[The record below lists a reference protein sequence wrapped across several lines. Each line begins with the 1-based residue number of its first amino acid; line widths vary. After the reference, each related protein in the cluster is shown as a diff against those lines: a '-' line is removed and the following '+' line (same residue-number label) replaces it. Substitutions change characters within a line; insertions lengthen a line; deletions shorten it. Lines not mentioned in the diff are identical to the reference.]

1 MLKFLIVIIAISFVQ
16 SYPLDNED
24 WSLICQQNGERC
36 ILKGHRDIPE
46 SLIIEE
52 DIIMIEDESRNAVKD
67 PARKWPNATV
77 PYVLHEQFNQDSVR
91 RIEAAM
97 RSIEKETCIK
107 FIPYNDKMK
116 VQYLRIVDGKKCH
129 STIGYSKDEDRIVIL
144 HEQKC
149 LGRIG
154 KIQHELLHTLGLLHE
169 QARPDRDRWVQINW
183 DNIIEGK
190 KYNFEKASE
199 KEYTTFGLD
208 YNFES
213 VMHYSPY
220 SFSINKKVPTII
232 PKVKVDINLIGQRKA
247 ATPMDLKKLRLM
259 YGCKSK

>member
-1 MLKFLIVIIAISFVQ
+1 MLKFLIVIIASNFVYN
-16 SYPLDNED
+16 YPLDNED
-24 WSLICQQNGERC
+24 WSLICTENGQRC
-36 ILKGHRDIPE
+36 KLKGHRDIPE

-52 DIIMIEDESRNAVKD
+52 DIIMLDDESRNAIRD
-67 PARKWPNATV
+67 PEKKWPNATV
-77 PYVLHEQFNQDSVR
+77 PYVLHEDFKQDSIN

-97 RSIEKETCIK
+97 RSLEKDSCIK
-107 FIPYNDKMK
+107 FIPYNNKMNG
-116 VQYLRIVDGKKCH
+116 QYLRIVDGKNCH

-154 KIQHELLHTLGLLHE
+154 KIQHELLHTLGMLHE
-169 QARPDRDRWVQINW
+169 QARPDRDKWVEINW

-213 VMHYSPY
+213 VMHYAPY
-220 SFSINKKVPTII
+220 AFSKNKKLPTII
-232 PKVKVDINLIGQRKA
+232 PKVKIDINLIGQQKA
-247 ATPMDLKKLRLM
+247 ATKLDLKKIRLM
-259 YGCKSK
+259 YGCK